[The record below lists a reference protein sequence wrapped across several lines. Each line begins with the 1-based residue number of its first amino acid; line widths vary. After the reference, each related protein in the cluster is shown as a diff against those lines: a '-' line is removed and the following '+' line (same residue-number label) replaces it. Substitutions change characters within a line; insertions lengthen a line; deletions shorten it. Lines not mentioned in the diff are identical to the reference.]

1 MQLLKQKTKECPLTS
16 TCPEVSTCGG
26 PVMTLLAK
34 SVVKNKCWIVEQ
46 DGTKIATIHANEQ
59 GVTLVQATT
68 REQFPNLKTL
78 SDRYNIIID
87 KSKPAKVAKE
97 SHEVYSYPC
106 DNKPQ
111 NALWDLHHK
120 LPVFTKGSK
129 SKSFFCAGYY
139 IVQFN
144 NGWVKSY
151 CPKLITLNRY
161 PYQGP
166 YKTVDERNIQLKI
179 ANGGHDGES
188 TKSALKS
195 I

>member
-1 MQLLKQKTKECPLTS
+1 MQLLKQKIKACPLIT
-16 TCPEVSTCGG
+16 TCTGVTTCGG
-26 PVMTLLAK
+26 RIMTLLAR

-59 GVTLVQATT
+59 GVTLVQDTT

-166 YKTVDERNIQLKI
+166 YFTKDEMQVQLKL

-188 TKSALKS
+188 TKSTLKS

>member
-1 MQLLKQKTKECPLTS
+1 MQLLKQKTKECPLIT
-16 TCPEVSTCGG
+16 TCSEVTTCGG
-26 PVMTLLAK
+26 PIMTLLAK

-87 KSKPAKVAKE
+87 KSKPVKVAKE
-97 SHEVYSYPC
+97 SHEVYNYPC

-166 YKTVDERNIQLKI
+166 YFTKDEMQVQLKL

-188 TKSALKS
+188 TKSTLKS

>member
-1 MQLLKQKTKECPLTS
+1 MQLLKQNTKECPLIT
-16 TCPEVSTCGG
+16 TCTEVTTCGG
-26 PVMTLLAK
+26 RIMTLLAK

-87 KSKPAKVAKE
+87 KSKPVKVAKE

-111 NALWDLHHK
+111 NALWDIQHK

-166 YKTVDERNIQLKI
+166 YKTLDERNVQLKI
-179 ANGGHDGES
+179 ANGAHDES
-188 TKSALKS
+188 
-195 I
+195 